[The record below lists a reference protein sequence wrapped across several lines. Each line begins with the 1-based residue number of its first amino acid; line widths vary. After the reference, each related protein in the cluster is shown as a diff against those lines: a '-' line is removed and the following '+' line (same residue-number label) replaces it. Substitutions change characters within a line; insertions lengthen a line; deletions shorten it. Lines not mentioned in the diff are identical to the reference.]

1 MKAIYEAVVTSEG
14 GRNGHVKSNDGFI
27 DLKVT
32 PPKEMG
38 GSGNAT
44 NPEQLF
50 GAGYAA
56 CFESALQH
64 VAQKRN
70 TPLKSSKVV
79 AKVQIGP
86 NTTGGFQLAVLLEV
100 YLPGFGMDEGKILME
115 LAHKVCPYSN
125 ATRNNIDVSLTLVE
139 A

>member
-1 MKAIYEAVVTSEG
+1 MKAMYEAVVTSVG
-14 GRNGHVKSNDGFI
+14 GRNGHVKSTDGFI

-32 PPKEMG
+32 MPKEMG
-38 GSGNAT
+38 GAGEAT

-64 VAQKRN
+64 VAQQRKK
-70 TPLKSSKVV
+70 PLTTSKVV

-86 NTTGGFQLAVLLEV
+86 NTTGGFQLAVQLEV
-100 YLPGFGMDEGKILME
+100 SLPGYGADEGKILME

-139 A
+139 S

>member
-1 MKAIYEAVVTSEG
+1 MKAMYEAFVTSEG

-27 DLKVT
+27 DLKT
-32 PPKEMG
+32 TTPKEMG
-38 GSGNAT
+38 GIGNAT

-50 GAGYAA
+50 GAAYAA
-56 CFESALQH
+56 CFESALQL

-70 TPLKSSKVV
+70 KPLKSSKVV

-100 YLPGFGMDEGKILME
+100 YLPGYGMDEGKILME

-125 ATRNNIDVSLTLVE
+125 ATRNNIDVGLTLVE

>member
-1 MKAIYEAVVTSEG
+1 MKALYEAVVTSEG
-14 GRNGHVKSNDGFI
+14 GRNGHVKSSDGFI
-27 DLKVT
+27 DQKVT
-32 PPKEMG
+32 MPKEMG
-38 GSGNAT
+38 GAGNAT

-56 CFESALQH
+56 CFESALQL
-64 VAQKRN
+64 VASQRN
-70 TPLKSSKVV
+70 KPLKSSKVV

-100 YLPGFGMDEGKILME
+100 YLPGYGMDEGKILME
-115 LAHKVCPYSN
+115 LAHKICPYSN
-125 ATRNNIDVSLTLVE
+125 ATRNNIDVGLTLVE

>member
-1 MKAIYEAVVTSEG
+1 MKALYEAVVTSEG
-14 GRNGHVKSNDGFI
+14 GRNGHVKSSDGFV
-27 DLKVT
+27 DLKVAV
-32 PPKEMG
+32 PKEMG
-38 GSGNAT
+38 GAGNAS

-50 GAGYAA
+50 AAGYAA

-64 VAQKRN
+64 VAEQRK

-100 YLPGFGMDEGKILME
+100 YLPGFGKDEGKILME

-125 ATRNNIDVSLTLVE
+125 ATRNNIDVGLTLVE

>member
-1 MKAIYEAVVTSEG
+1 MKALYEAVVTSEG
-14 GRNGHVKSNDGFI
+14 GRNGHVKSSDGFV
-27 DLKVT
+27 DLKVAV
-32 PPKEMG
+32 PKEMG
-38 GSGNAT
+38 GAGNAS

-50 GAGYAA
+50 AAGYAA

-64 VAQKRN
+64 VAQQRKK
-70 TPLKSSKVV
+70 PLNSSKVI

-100 YLPGFGMDEGKILME
+100 YLPGYGMDEGKILME

-125 ATRNNIDVSLTLVE
+125 ATRNNIDVGLTLVE